1 MAVWLVRIF
10 IKKRM
15 ENITKKIS
23 ELFCNRTVRKTLFLL
38 SLVVSILCL
47 VSIFSLS
54 PKKNENLQKQ
64 ITDLQK
70 QSEEL
75 LKAQAKY
82 DSTIKSQEAHVV
94 ELETRIANIKEK
106 TTIIKEYYTTI
117 KERVTTYD
125 HRQIDSFFRQ
135 KYNY

>member
-1 MAVWLVRIF
+1 MKNI
-10 IKKRM
+10 IKKLP
-15 ENITKKIS
+15 
-23 ELFCNRTVRKTLFLL
+23 ELLCNRAVRKALFLL
-38 SLVVSILCL
+38 SLAT
-47 VSIFSLS
+47 SIFCVIAMFSLI
-54 PKKNENLQKQ
+54 PNGNN
-64 ITDLQK
+64 DLQK
-70 QSEEL
+70 QVDDLEKRSQEL

-94 ELETRIANIKEK
+94 ELETKIANIKEK

-117 KERVTTYD
+117 KERVNTYD